1 MRFRLTGTIGPVGA
15 GSHAGIYFAVPRQY
29 YSWQFC
35 WQVGCRIYNAL
46 RHPELCPYPDRLYSS
61 RPERYRVYTSCF
73 TDDSSVRYP
82 QMSRYQEHVEFGEVG
97 EIEIEISVDVEI
109 IGTDDE
115 YYRTT
120 LRAATPFGEVTQV
133 VSNKIP
139 KMFPFPTFY
148 FSCSGPSA
156 SIGAVQIEHR
166 TTRRDYAD
174 WNDLRD
180 FYFGR
185 NVPVVSDGKLIST
198 QYPDGIA
205 SNIVWAPLPH
215 GPAILQALAGYP
227 VWRWR
232 WQRNAATTTAGRHA
246 VAVCER
252 NGGDGIW
259 EEQATW
265 SKWGVAEDQVP
276 AGIAAWM
283 TDDGHVWTVSTAY
296 AIGRASGTL
305 AIWGPTTGWRP
316 GASPSGA
323 MSMGENGWDP
333 VATRLWPSNDVL
345 IVWIDANYN
354 LAAMRCPYYVS
365 MPGGTAWYRD
375 DEMEPVSVGFQAL
388 ATGGIW
394 NDDTGRLYLSY
405 LDFDGVTQLITSDDG
420 GETWAASE

>member
-15 GSHAGIYFAVPRQY
+15 NSHAGIYFAVPRQY

-35 WQVGCRIYNAL
+35 WQAGCGIYN
-46 RHPELCPYPDRLYSS
+46 YPDRLYSS
-61 RPERYRVYTSCF
+61 RPERYQVYTSCF
-73 TDDSSVRYP
+73 TDESSVQYP
-82 QMSRYQEHVEFGEVG
+82 QMSPYQGHVEFGEVG

-148 FSCSGPSA
+148 FTCSGPSA

-166 TTRRDYAD
+166 ATRRDYAD

-180 FYFGR
+180 FYFDE

-198 QYPDGIA
+198 QYSDGTT
-205 SNIVWAPLPH
+205 SKLVWAPLLH

-232 WQRNAATTTAGRHA
+232 WQRNPATRYAVRHA

-265 SKWGVAEDQVP
+265 SKWGVALDQVP
-276 AGIAAWM
+276 TGIAAWT
-283 TDDGHVWTVSTAY
+283 TDDGHVWTVSTR
-296 AIGRASGTL
+296 GQSL
-305 AIWGPTTGWRP
+305 AIWGPTTGWWP
-316 GASPSGA
+316 GFSPSGV
-323 MSMGENGWDP
+323 MSVGENGWDP

-354 LAAMRCPYYVS
+354 LAATRCSYYVF
-365 MPGGTAWYRD
+365 PTGGTAWYRD
-375 DEMEPVSVGFQAL
+375 DGMETVSVGFQAL

-405 LDFDGVTQLITSDDG
+405 LDLDGVTQLITSDDG